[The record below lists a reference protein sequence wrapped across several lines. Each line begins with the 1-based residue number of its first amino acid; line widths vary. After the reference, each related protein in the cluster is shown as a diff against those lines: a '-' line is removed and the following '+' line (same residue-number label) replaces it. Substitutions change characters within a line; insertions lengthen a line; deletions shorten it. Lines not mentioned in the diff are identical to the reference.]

1 MFRAHRELSI
11 HAGVIDFHGLS
22 VELRHLGMGASCR
35 WLAAPAGSGTQ
46 PIGGGFG
53 YSQEPRWGSKVRGYE
68 VIAGGGLGF
77 LLTTRVVLA
86 VGARTS
92 HGTFVRAA
100 RVSIATWRGDG

>member
-1 MFRAHRELSI
+1 MREREGSTME
-11 HAGVIDFHGLS
+11 
-22 VELRHLGMGASCR
+22 VE
-35 WLAAPAGSGTQ
+35 
-46 PIGGGFG
+46 
-53 YSQEPRWGSKVRGYE
+53 YE
-68 VIAGGGLGF
+68 VIAGDGLGF